1 VNDRA
6 AVGVDPEARH
16 DEGGALDVGCRA
28 IGPRM
33 GRVLERFPPFVAAAI
48 ALIAGLVTTAI
59 VTILTGVVL
68 VEIVLHGDVRRIDND
83 VSHWFADHRTPTW
96 TTLSWVGSHL
106 AQSLTV
112 IAIVLAVAIWLLRHG
127 FVVPA
132 VFLVSAVVVEAT
144 TYLVTVQFID
154 RQRPEVHRLESLGQG
169 ASFPS
174 GHTAAAV
181 ALYGGVAMIAVALG
195 AQVWV
200 RRVLI
205 TVAVLAP
212 LAVSVSRVYRGMHHV
227 LDVTLGAA
235 MGGGCLA
242 VGVFVAWALARS
254 SRFRRAEKA
263 VGAP

>member
-1 VNDRA
+1 VKDGT
-6 AVGVDPEARH
+6 AVRTSP
-16 DEGGALDVGCRA
+16 EGGYDV
-28 IGPRM
+28 
-33 GRVLERFPPFVAAAI
+33 PPFAAAAF
-48 ALIAGLVTTAI
+48 ALIAGF
-59 VTILTGVVL
+59 VTIAVATILMGVVL
-68 VEIVLHGDVRRIDND
+68 VEIVLHGDVQRMDND
-83 VSHWFADHRTPTW
+83 VNHWFADHRTPTW

-106 AQSLTV
+106 AQTLTV
-112 IAIVLAVAIWLLRHG
+112 VAIVLAVAIWLLRRG
-127 FVVPA
+127 LVVPA
-132 VFLVSAVVVEAT
+132 VFLVSAVVVEAA

-181 ALYGGVAMIAVALG
+181 ALYGGIAMIAVALG
-195 AQVWV
+195 ARVWV

-212 LAVSVSRVYRGMHHV
+212 LAVAVSRVYRGMHHV

-242 VGVFVAWALARS
+242 VGVLVAWALVWSARG
-254 SRFRRAEKA
+254 RAEMRA
-263 VGAP
+263 EDPVSAP